1 MPEILAPGKKSSQL
15 DGCYGRFLGMLFV
28 WLLAKLGLI
37 DQKHAQVRSGF
48 WRFILNLVL
57 TMVVLTVAACIW
69 IEYR

>member
-1 MPEILAPGKKSSQL
+1 
-15 DGCYGRFLGMLFV
+15 MLLV

-37 DQKHAQVRSGF
+37 DQRHAQVRSGF

-57 TMVVLTVAACIW
+57 VMVLLTIIACVW

>member
-1 MPEILAPGKKSSQL
+1 
-15 DGCYGRFLGMLFV
+15 MLFV